1 MSLARIAIL
10 SVMIALATSRAA
22 EEPQELREAR
32 REYEASPSEAARI
45 RFVIHLARLRDRLV
59 REHKD
64 GWQAVDAEVVRHP
77 MASNVDSELL
87 RKRVIGKWASPRH
100 SYLYRPD
107 GTWTMLPEFE
117 DGIQSTHGIWRIERN
132 QFVEGTSEADATR
145 ETIIVLTKPD
155 FIFGRYYMKRGE
167 NYF

>member
-32 REYEASPSEAARI
+32 REYEASPSEGARI

-59 REHKD
+59 REHKE

-77 MASNVDSELL
+77 MASNVDSQLL
-87 RKRVIGKWASPRH
+87 RKRVVGKRASPRH
-100 SYLYRPD
+100 SYLY
-107 GTWTMLPEFE
+107 
-117 DGIQSTHGIWRIERN
+117 
-132 QFVEGTSEADATR
+132 
-145 ETIIVLTKPD
+145 
-155 FIFGRYYMKRGE
+155 
-167 NYF
+167 